1 MEGYHSHLALLDT
14 ELFEFI
20 FCLGVLVNIAAC
32 KTPPRPAP
40 EVADAPNWLHTHRI
54 SQMQRAKIAFR

>member
-20 FCLGVLVNIAAC
+20 FCLGVLVNITAY
-32 KTPPRPAP
+32 KTPPHPAP

-54 SQMQRAKIAFR
+54 SQM